1 MNALRDF
8 FPGHLI
14 SHLGDVAWPG
24 QSPGQNACDFLIR
37 SYLKSKGFVTTCNT
51 NAELVNYVKDMS
63 TIRRYQQTLSKDW
76 GLVWR
81 SELSHLSDLIFNK

>member
-1 MNALRDF
+1 MIQNNNKVCFVWFQQDGSTAHTANLSMNALRDF
-8 FPGHLI
+8 FSGHLI

-24 QSPGQNACDFLIR
+24 QSSGPNACDFLIW

-63 TIRRYQQTLSKDW
+63 IVH
-76 GLVWR
+76 GP
-81 SELSHLSDLIFNK
+81 